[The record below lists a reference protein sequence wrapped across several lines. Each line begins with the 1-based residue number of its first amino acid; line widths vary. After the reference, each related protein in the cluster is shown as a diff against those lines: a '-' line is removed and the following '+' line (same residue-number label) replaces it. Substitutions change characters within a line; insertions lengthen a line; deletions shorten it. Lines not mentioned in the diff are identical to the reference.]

1 MRSIP
6 KLALWLLL
14 SAIMMGAA
22 VFPAS
27 AGFHHPRGLLMST
40 YPEQI
45 LVFWSEGERSVQL
58 IVIIMP
64 PWYFV
69 EDLYAFDTVT
79 LTVTLKPTLLQ
90 SDMEP
95 MRLLGGSY
103 DVEGQTVTGST
114 VTAQWTNVGLGQDG
128 DGAIEG
134 GYLLYTI
141 TFLINSKTATGYY
154 RLILSA
160 QATAG
165 DVLFTGWD
173 QIGVSVR
180 PGHVPL
186 QF

>member
-1 MRSIP
+1 
-6 KLALWLLL
+6 
-14 SAIMMGAA
+14 
-22 VFPAS
+22 
-27 AGFHHPRGLLMST
+27 LMST

-45 LVFWSEGERSVQL
+45 LVFWAEGDRSVQL

-90 SDMEP
+90 RNTEA
-95 MRLLGGSY
+95 MRLLGG
-103 DVEGQTVTGST
+103 TVTDAGST
-114 VTAQWTNVGLGQDG
+114 VTTVWTNVGLWEDEY
-128 DGAIEG
+128 GAIG
-134 GYLLYTI
+134 GAYLLYTI
-141 TFLINSKTATGYY
+141 TFLIDSKTATGYY
-154 RLILSA
+154 MLYLSGA
-160 QATAG
+160 ARAG

-186 QF
+186 QLGS